1 MADSNWRGQAA
12 CRGVDPEL
20 FFPESSGEPLVRK
33 QVAAAKAV
41 CRVCLVRDRC
51 LADALLRL
59 PHGIAGGLTEQE
71 RRRVRSADSLAK
83 ADTPRW
89 QALLDAGRS
98 HPEIAHEC
106 GVTVRTVD
114 RWVSRLR
121 EEVAS
126 GRGDPR

>member
-1 MADSNWRGQAA
+1 MADTNWRGQAA
-12 CRGVDPEL
+12 CREVDPEL
-20 FFPESSGEPLVRK
+20 FFPEPSDEPLVRK

-41 CRVCLVRDRC
+41 CRGCPVRDRC

-89 QALLDAGRS
+89 QALLDAGCS
-98 HPEIAHEC
+98 HPKIAHEC

-114 RWVSRLR
+114 RWASRLR
-121 EEVAS
+121 DEAAS

>member
-1 MADSNWRGQAA
+1 MADSNWRDRAA

-20 FFPESSGEPLVRK
+20 FFPESSDEPLVRG

-41 CRVCLVRDRC
+41 CRVCPVRDRC

-59 PHGIAGGLTEQE
+59 PHGIAGGLTGQE